1 LTTPFL
7 SRRHW
12 RIVLALLAIVITWLA
27 LVPVP
32 PPQADFGWDKLNHVA
47 AFAALAAVAVAAFPR
62 RTGFIVAA
70 LMAYGVFIEI
80 AQSFIPPRSGDWH
93 DLVGDAVG
101 VAIGLLVAAVVAKVR
116 HLSSRGS
123 S

>member
-1 LTTPFL
+1 LSASLP
-7 SRRHW
+7 SRRFW
-12 RIVLALLAIVITWLA
+12 RIVLALLGVVVTWLA

-32 PPQADFGWDKLNHVA
+32 PPQADLGWDKLNHIA
-47 AFAALAAVAVAAFPR
+47 AFAVLAAVAAQAVAGRAR
-62 RTGFIVAA
+62 IVGA

-80 AQSFIPPRSGDWH
+80 AQSFIPPRSGDWR

-101 VAIGLLVAAVVAKVR
+101 VAIGLLLAAAVAKVR
-116 HLSSRGS
+116 RLGSRGS